1 MKPASRSSSRSS
13 AGARRTTW
21 GREPFCPCR
30 RPRPAPAPP
39 THARARS
46 LGPLPAVDDAGGVLV
61 QLVDSK
67 GEPPEEV
74 GLAVGVAR
82 RHLDLAHRPAG
93 PQLRRHE
100 FDHPRV
106 VHPTHITALS
116 LAITPQPRQ
125 SRPERLASRT
135 TWKQAH
141 YTASRHPHFEAAPE
155 GARRRTCKGEQ
166 QRFPRE
172 DCRLSAYQAAE
183 AYRLTA
189 CSGRL
194 WRSENALPVN
204 PPLYIFR
211 RIGRVGRSLRLW
223 MQACGQAFIF

>member
-21 GREPFCPCR
+21 GRGPFCPCR

-125 SRPERLASRT
+125 SRPERLASRARPG
-135 TWKQAH
+135 K
-141 YTASRHPHFEAAPE
+141 RHTIQRRATHISK
-155 GARRRTCKGEQ
+155 RRRKALDGELAKANSSD
-166 QRFPRE
+166 FHAKIV
-172 DCRLSAYQAAE
+172 D
-183 AYRLTA
+183 
-189 CSGRL
+189 
-194 WRSENALPVN
+194 
-204 PPLYIFR
+204 
-211 RIGRVGRSLRLW
+211 
-223 MQACGQAFIF
+223 